1 MLGASNPLWT
11 LLVAQGPKV
20 RLPVEGADRL
30 LGLVCFVLAAMLA
43 TRLVDGGSGFVA
55 ALLVALTLPATV
67 LWQTQAL
74 SGLEVPLAAVLGLAA
89 LLAVRASRDLLAGI
103 LLGLALWNKLDALA
117 VVVAV
122 IVAMRLTH
130 GRWPWRTTVA
140 ALVVAAPWFL
150 FAWFYFG
157 SPWPHSVAA
166 KLARNAVAPVSHA
179 WMIRALSQ
187 GRHWLLALGVGI
199 GLWESR
205 RAPAAIRLPIQ
216 ALAIWLAIHVAA
228 YSLVGLGDEYPWYLG
243 LPAML
248 LVLVPCAAAGIN
260 RRSLA
265 LASVIVVAATVQD
278 WTAVASAILSRG
290 PLSLGDAFDT
300 DRRLAGIFLDEFGAP
315 TEVVQS
321 SFGWVAF
328 ESHRAFVDA
337 SGLNSIA
344 TPVGA
349 PDYVVTHG
357 VPWRDGNSPPVTPA
371 GYVPL
376 ATFDL
381 AHRLYPGTT
390 WFAVFGKPDS
400 AIARLHK
407 SERDVDVSR
416 LESVR
421 LADAWTRR

>member
-1 MLGASNPLWT
+1 MDDAAIGLRVLERIADGRVFTYNDDERVLGASNPLWT

-20 RLPVEGADRL
+20 RLPVEGADWL

-157 SPWPHSVAA
+157 LPWLYSLAA
-166 KLARNAVAPVSHA
+166 KLGPKRSRPRQSRMDDPGALARPPD
-179 WMIRALSQ
+179 L
-187 GRHWLLALGVGI
+187 LLALGVGI

-216 ALAIWLAIHVAA
+216 VLAI
-228 YSLVGLGDEYPWYLG
+228 G
-243 LPAML
+243 LP
-248 LVLVPCAAAGIN
+248 
-260 RRSLA
+260 
-265 LASVIVVAATVQD
+265 
-278 WTAVASAILSRG
+278 
-290 PLSLGDAFDT
+290 
-300 DRRLAGIFLDEFGAP
+300 
-315 TEVVQS
+315 
-321 SFGWVAF
+321 
-328 ESHRAFVDA
+328 
-337 SGLNSIA
+337 
-344 TPVGA
+344 
-349 PDYVVTHG
+349 
-357 VPWRDGNSPPVTPA
+357 
-371 GYVPL
+371 
-376 ATFDL
+376 
-381 AHRLYPGTT
+381 
-390 WFAVFGKPDS
+390 
-400 AIARLHK
+400 
-407 SERDVDVSR
+407 
-416 LESVR
+416 
-421 LADAWTRR
+421 